1 MNPKASRKELM
12 HAGLGGLLHD
22 LGKIKI
28 PTHILNNPGGLSPEE
43 YAVIKQHPD
52 FGLELLLSGHC
63 EVNPDIDLNVIARIV
78 HEHHE
83 NFDGTGYPKKLKG
96 REEIHLLA
104 RVCTIADFFDAI
116 TTKRSYNEVLSLQDA
131 MNTMRK
137 FRAIKLDP
145 DIFDVFD
152 TQVRYVKIENAKDLR
167 LADSFDPTIPYAKLP
182 IEEMKKFSKEMGFG
196 KIRVVDEKD
205 KKKG

>member
-1 MNPKASRKELM
+1 
-12 HAGLGGLLHD
+12 
-22 LGKIKI
+22 
-28 PTHILNNPGGLSPEE
+28 
-43 YAVIKQHPD
+43 
-52 FGLELLLSGHC
+52 
-63 EVNPDIDLNVIARIV
+63 
-78 HEHHE
+78 
-83 NFDGTGYPKKLKG
+83 
-96 REEIHLLA
+96 
-104 RVCTIADFFDAI
+104 
-116 TTKRSYNEVLSLQDA
+116 
-131 MNTMRK
+131 MRK
-137 FRAIKLDP
+137 FRSIKLDP